1 MKKIILASQSPRR
14 KQLLEWAEIEFDVI
28 VSFVDEV
35 YPPHIPIDEVPV
47 YIAKQKAM
55 AVKSLPVYSHY
66 EAGMPILA
74 ADTTVIVDNEILNKP
89 SDRSVAIEYLNRLSG
104 KKHKVVTG
112 VVILSGDKEICFSE
126 TTEVV
131 FHDICKEDIEYYVD
145 QYKPFDKAGGY
156 AIQEWIGIIGI
167 KGIYGDFYNVMGLP
181 VSRVVR
187 ALHSLQL

>member
-35 YPPHIPIDEVPV
+35 YPPHIAIDEVPV
-47 YIAKQKAM
+47 YIAKQKAI
-55 AVKSLPVYSHY
+55 AIKSLPVYSHY
-66 EAGMPILA
+66 DAGMPILA
-74 ADTTVIVDNEILNKP
+74 ADTTVILDNEILNKP
-89 SDRSVAIEYLNRLSG
+89 SDRTVAIEYLNRLSG

-112 VVILSGDKEICFSE
+112 VVILTGDKEICFSE

-167 KGIYGDFYNVMGLP
+167 KAIYGDFYNVMGLP
-181 VSRVVR
+181 ISRVVR
-187 ALHSLQL
+187 ALHSLQV

>member
-35 YPPHIPIDEVPV
+35 YPPHIAIDEVPV
-47 YIAKQKAM
+47 YIAKQKAI
-55 AVKSLPVYSHY
+55 AIKSLPVYSHY
-66 EAGMPILA
+66 DAGMPILA
-74 ADTTVIVDNEILNKP
+74 ADTTVILDDEILNKP

-112 VVILSGDKEICFSE
+112 VVILTGDNEICFSE

-167 KGIYGDFYNVMGLP
+167 KAIYGDFYNVMGLP
-181 VSRVVR
+181 ISRVVR
-187 ALHSLQL
+187 ALHSLQV

>member
-35 YPPHIPIDEVPV
+35 YPPHIAIDEVSV
-47 YIAKQKAM
+47 YIAKQKAI
-55 AVKSLPVYSHY
+55 AIKSLPVYSHY
-66 EAGMPILA
+66 DAGMPILA
-74 ADTTVIVDNEILNKP
+74 ADTTVILDDEILNKP
-89 SDRSVAIEYLNRLSG
+89 SDRSVAIKYLNRLSG

-112 VVILSGDKEICFSE
+112 VVILTGDKEICFSE

-167 KGIYGDFYNVMGLP
+167 KAIYGDFYNVMGLP
-181 VSRVVR
+181 ISRVVR
-187 ALHSLQL
+187 ALHSLQV